1 MDESQALLEHR
12 DLIHRVVKCNVKFV
26 AEGHD
31 LDDYVSEANIAA
43 LKAIRTYRLDGKAK
57 LSTYIVDCVRHR
69 LIDMH
74 KHFSCQKYQCA
85 KLVDLNSLTDAAY
98 NPSHVVFT
106 DQEKEIISE
115 AIIAGGH
122 SKLIKNSPIESREA
136 LKLCFSRIQAK
147 LK

>member
-1 MDESQALLEHR
+1 MDESRALLEHR

-43 LKAIRTYRLDGKAK
+43 LKAIRTYRSDNKTK

-74 KHFSCQKYQCA
+74 KHFSCQKYQGTM
-85 KLVDLNSLTDAAY
+85 VDLNNLIDAAY

-106 DQEKEIISE
+106 DQEKTIISE

>member
-1 MDESQALLEHR
+1 MDESRTLLEHR
-12 DLIHRVVKCNVKFV
+12 DLIRRVVKHNVKFT

-31 LDDYVSEANIAA
+31 FDDYVSEANIAA
-43 LKAIRTYRLDGKAK
+43 LKAIRTYREDNRTK

-74 KHFSCQKYQCA
+74 KHFGCQKYQGTM
-85 KLVDLNSLTDAAY
+85 VDLNLIDAAY

-106 DQEKEIISE
+106 DQEKLVISE
-115 AIIAGGH
+115 AIVAGGH
-122 SKLIKNSPIESREA
+122 NKLIKNSPTESREA
-136 LKLCFSRIQAK
+136 LRLCFSHIQAK